1 MDIRSGKSVFLPKNK
16 AMNDENLIHG
26 ANATTFR
33 GRDAAD
39 RARAREAGAKG
50 NEAKRQKKL
59 LRESIMEA
67 ADMVAALTDAER
79 QAIIDQGC
87 DPNEVTNR
95 ARFVAALWHM
105 AGVASKDGN
114 ADRRLL
120 MDTSGE
126 MVSKMELQMTPAEYL
141 AKVRERRANEQQ

>member
-1 MDIRSGKSVFLPKNK
+1 MNNENLKKGEATQFRSGEEAARN
-16 AMNDENLIHG
+16 
-26 ANATTFR
+26 
-33 GRDAAD
+33 GRNGG
-39 RARAREAGAKG
+39 RASGEARL
-50 NEAKRQKKL
+50 RRKL

-67 ADMVAALTDAER
+67 ADMVASLSDAER
-79 QAIIDQGC
+79 QAIIDKGC

-95 ARFVAALWHM
+95 ARFVAALWYM

-126 MVSKMELQMTPAEYL
+126 MVTKMEMQMTPKEYL
-141 AKVRERRANEQQ
+141 ASVREMRKANNDR

>member
-1 MDIRSGKSVFLPKNK
+1 
-16 AMNDENLIHG
+16 MNDENLVHG
-26 ANATTFR
+26 ANETTFR

-50 NEAKRQKKL
+50 NEAKRKKKL

-67 ADMVAALTDAER
+67 ADMVAALSDEEK
-79 QAIIDQGC
+79 QALIKQGC
-87 DPNEVTNR
+87 NPDDVTNR
-95 ARFVAALWHM
+95 ARFVAALWAM

-120 MDTSGE
+120 MDASGE
-126 MVSKMELQMTPAEYL
+126 MVTKMEMQMTPKEYL
-141 AKVRERRANEQQ
+141 ASVREMRKSDNDR

>member
-1 MDIRSGKSVFLPKNK
+1 
-16 AMNDENLIHG
+16 MNEQNLQRG

-33 GRDAAD
+33 GRTAAD

-50 NEAKRQKKL
+50 NEAKRRKKL

-67 ADMVAALTDAER
+67 ADMVATLTDAER
-79 QAIIDQGC
+79 QAIIDQGG
-87 DPNEVTNR
+87 DPDDVTNR
-95 ARFVAALWHM
+95 VRCVAALWYM

-120 MDTSGE
+120 MDISGE
-126 MVSKMELQMTPAEYL
+126 MTQKIDIGGETVEDFMSKVFGHE
-141 AKVRERRANEQQ
+141 

>member
-1 MDIRSGKSVFLPKNK
+1 
-16 AMNDENLIHG
+16 MNEQNLQHG
-26 ANATTFR
+26 ANETTFR
-33 GRDAAD
+33 GRTAAD

-50 NEAKRQKKL
+50 NEAKRMKKL

-79 QAIIDQGC
+79 QAIIDKGC

-95 ARFVAALWHM
+95 ARFVAALWYM
-105 AGVASKDGN
+105 AGVASKEGN

>member
-1 MDIRSGKSVFLPKNK
+1 MVGVVILSEKSVFLPKNIV
-16 AMNDENLIHG
+16 MNEQNLIPF
-26 ANATTFR
+26 NQR
-33 GRDAAD
+33 SESE
-39 RARAREAGAKG
+39 AREMGTIG
-50 NEAKRQKKL
+50 GIRSGEVRREKKL

-67 ADMVAALTDAER
+67 ADMVAALSDAER
-79 QAIIDQGC
+79 QAIIDKGC

-95 ARFVAALWHM
+95 ARFVAALWYM

-126 MVSKMELQMTPAEYL
+126 MMQKIDIGGETVEDFMG
-141 AKVRERRANEQQ
+141 KVFGHD

>member
-1 MDIRSGKSVFLPKNK
+1 
-16 AMNDENLIHG
+16 MNEENLIPG

-50 NEAKRQKKL
+50 NEAKKRKKL

-67 ADMVAALTDAER
+67 ADMVAKLSDEER
-79 QAIIDQGC
+79 QAIIKQGC
-87 DPNEVTNR
+87 NPDDVTNR
-95 ARFVAALWHM
+95 ARFVAALWAM

-120 MDTSGE
+120 MDASGE
-126 MVSKMELQMTPAEYL
+126 MTQKIDIGGETVEDFMG
-141 AKVRERRANEQQ
+141 KVFGHD